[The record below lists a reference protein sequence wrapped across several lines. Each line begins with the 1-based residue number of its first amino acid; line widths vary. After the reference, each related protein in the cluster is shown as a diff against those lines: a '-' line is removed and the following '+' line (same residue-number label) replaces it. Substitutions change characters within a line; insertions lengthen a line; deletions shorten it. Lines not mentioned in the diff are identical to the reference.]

1 MPAWTS
7 AAAWFDVLL
16 DVLSTTEGEELR
28 RAAKVASDT
37 LLRVARA
44 DQLAADVTTGR
55 GVATAHESVAAELGM
70 CKRTVQRAR
79 ALLEA
84 MGLAVTIVPGRYL
97 LKSERAAARALHGG
111 RQIKAASVRALTVP
125 KRRAVENVHLP
136 RRGAVNPSTLLS
148 EIPNKRA
155 FARRSAAPRRSSG
168 QKMDSNGGRA
178 PHGIGVQKL
187 AAGVVARMP
196 WLARRVHIGRVCTA
210 LTRAGIDPARWTA
223 ASLIEKITEH
233 ERQSGMNAAHPL
245 RQGNPLAYFVWRIRN
260 AIDPEDTTALELAAA
275 RAAELAAERA
285 EWARLREAER
295 ERMANVDHAEVQRIL
310 EQMHR
315 DFPSR
320 PTVRRR
326 IIGGAS

>member
-1 MPAWTS
+1 M
-7 AAAWFDVLL
+7 L
-16 DVLSTTEGEELR
+16 DVLSTAEGEGLR
-28 RAAKVASDT
+28 RAAKVAPDT

-55 GVATAHESVAAELGM
+55 GVATAHESVAVELGM

-84 MGLAVTIVPGRYL
+84 MGLAVTIVEGRYL
-97 LKSERAAARALHGG
+97 TARERAAARALHGG

-136 RRGAVNPSTLLS
+136 RRGVVNLSTPLS
-148 EIPNKRA
+148 EIPTKRA
-155 FARRSAAPRRSSG
+155 FARRSAASRRGSG
-168 QKMDSNGGRA
+168 SEKRSKVERA
-178 PHGIGVQKL
+178 PHDVGVQKL

-196 WLARRVHIGRVCTA
+196 WLARGAHIGRVCTA

-223 ASLIEKITEH
+223 TSLIEKVTEH
-233 ERQSGMNAAHPL
+233 EKQAGVNAAHPL

-260 AIDPEDTTALELAAA
+260 AIVPEDTTAVEVAAA

-295 ERMANVDHAEVQRIL
+295 ERMAKVDQAEVQRIL
-310 EQMHR
+310 EQMRR

-320 PTVRRR
+320 PKVRRR
-326 IIGGAS
+326 TVGGAS